1 MSKKSRWPTPVPVR
15 RALRRLAGDAVT
27 WRKLQRLTQA
37 QVADRAGVN
46 VNTVRSLESGEGTV
60 SLENTLRIVRA
71 LGSLDRLAAALD
83 PYETDVGRLRIDER
97 LPERVR
103 PPRSPDA

>member
-1 MSKKSRWPTPVPVR
+1 MSKNSKWPTPVPVR
-15 RALRRLAGDAVT
+15 RALRRLADDATT

-37 QVADRAGVN
+37 QVADRPGVN
-46 VNTVRSLESGEGTV
+46 VNTVRSLERGEGTI

-71 LGSLDRLAAALD
+71 LGSLDKLAAALD
-83 PYETDVGRLRIDER
+83 PYATDVGRLRTEER

-103 PPRSPDA
+103 STRSTDA